1 MLLHQANNGVGE
13 DKMKRILMD
22 ESADLGIEDHDVYS
36 EGGREKLLEDDEI
49 DAADEGFVRGW
60 EDAE

>member
-1 MLLHQANNGVGE
+1 
-13 DKMKRILMD
+13 MKRILMD